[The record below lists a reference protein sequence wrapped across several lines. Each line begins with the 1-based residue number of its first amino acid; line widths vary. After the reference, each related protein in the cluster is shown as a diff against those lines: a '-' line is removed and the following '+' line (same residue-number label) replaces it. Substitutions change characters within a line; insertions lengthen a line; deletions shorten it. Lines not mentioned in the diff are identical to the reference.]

1 MTEIN
6 KMNPRSFV
14 YTLFFIFL
22 GTSLFAQR
30 EQQQAFESGKGAP
43 PIRER
48 LFFGGN
54 FGLQFGSITDIEVAP
69 VVGFWVL
76 PRVAVAAGPDYR
88 FYSFYKNKTQ
98 IWGGK
103 AYAEFTLLRNIN
115 SVIPIGANT
124 DIIAHVEDQ
133 LLSLESSF
141 FKDPP
146 YTSKRFYANTVLA
159 GGGLSQQ
166 IGRRSALNILVMWAL
181 NEQANL
187 GLYSNPEI
195 RMSFT
200 F

>member
-1 MTEIN
+1 MTEIK
-6 KMNPRSFV
+6 KMNPGI
-14 YTLFFIFL
+14 FFSIFFL
-22 GTSLFAQR
+22 ILLNTSLFAQR
-30 EQQQAFESGKGAP
+30 EKQEAFGSVNEAP

-48 LFFGGN
+48 FFFGGN
-54 FGLQFGSITDIEVAP
+54 LGLQFGSITDIEIAP
-69 VVGFWVL
+69 VVGFWIL

-103 AYAEFTLLRNIN
+103 AYVEFTLLRNIN

-141 FKDPP
+141 FRDPP
-146 YTSKRFYANTVLA
+146 YTSKRFYANTILA

-166 IGRRSALNILVMWAL
+166 IGKRSALNILVMWAL